1 MSRRDPVRYHRR
13 PRDEDIHATFF
24 APGWTVGNYTDKVE
38 AVRAAGH
45 EIAGSF
51 IVHESGDDNTPAVS

>member
-13 PRDEDIHATFF
+13 LRDEDIHATFC
-24 APGWTVGNYTDKVE
+24 APSWTVDNHTDKVE

-45 EIAGSF
+45 EFTGAF
-51 IVHESGDDNTPAVS
+51 IVHESGGDNAPAVS